1 MDKDLHNYLQATEFL
16 DFDHPQV
23 AAFADA
29 TAAESH
35 TPVDKAVALYYAVR
49 DQIRYDPYDLRHSRQ
64 AMRASAV
71 LAKGSGYC
79 VAKAVLLAA
88 LARRQGIPCR
98 LGFADVTNHLSTK
111 RLRDKMGTDLFV
123 FHGYVE
129 LWLNQRWVKA
139 TPAFNLSLCEK
150 FSVLPLEFDGSC
162 DSIFHPFDREGRRHM
177 EYVQE
182 RGTFT
187 DLPFDLMFSVYAATY
202 PLFFEHFGNSQGGD
216 FAGEAADENRSTPPA
231 KPLRRR

>member
-1 MDKDLHNYLQATEFL
+1 MDQDLHEYLQATEFL

-23 AAFADA
+23 AAFADST
-29 TAAESH
+29 TAEAH
-35 TPVDKAVALYYAVR
+35 TPVDKAVALYYKVR
-49 DQIRYDPYDLRHSRQ
+49 DHIRYDPYDLRHSRQ

-88 LARRQGIPCR
+88 LARHQGIPCR

-150 FSVLPLEFDGSC
+150 FSVLPLEFDGSG
-162 DSIFHPFDREGRRHM
+162 DSIFHPYDREGRRHM

-182 RGTFT
+182 RGSFA

-216 FAGEAADENRSTPPA
+216 FAGEAADENRLT
-231 KPLRRR
+231 

>member
-1 MDKDLHNYLQATEFL
+1 MGEELHKYLQATDFL

-29 TAAESH
+29 TAAGAH

-49 DQIRYDPYDLRHSRQ
+49 DHIRYDPYDLRYSRQ
-64 AMRASAV
+64 AMRASSV

-88 LARRQGIPCR
+88 LARRQGIACR

-162 DSIFHPFDREGRRHM
+162 DSIFHPYDREGRRHM

-182 RGTFT
+182 RGCFA
-187 DLPFDLMFSVYAATY
+187 DLPFNLMFSVYTATY
-202 PLFFEHFGNSQGGD
+202 PKFFEHFGRSQGGD
-216 FAGEAADENRSTPPA
+216 FADEAANENCSP
-231 KPLRRR
+231 